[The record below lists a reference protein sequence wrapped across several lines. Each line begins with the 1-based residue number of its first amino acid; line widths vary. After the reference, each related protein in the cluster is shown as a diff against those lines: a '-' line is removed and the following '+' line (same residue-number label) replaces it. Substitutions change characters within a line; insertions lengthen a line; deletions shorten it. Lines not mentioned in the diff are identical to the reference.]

1 MKTIQVITIQIT
13 IRVYQNKTPQILVNC
28 KEKTLL
34 MQDKLLKLIMIPV
47 RETQQK
53 EDRFLLNSLH
63 NRRRQLNK
71 KKLK

>member
-13 IRVYQNKTPQILVNC
+13 IRVYQNKTLQILVNY

>member
-13 IRVYQNKTPQILVNC
+13 IRVYQNKTLQILVNC

-63 NRRRQLNK
+63 NQRRQLNK

>member
-13 IRVYQNKTPQILVNC
+13 IRVYQNKTLQILVNY

-63 NRRRQLNK
+63 NQRRQLNK